1 MKKLFA
7 GIVAVAFVGLVA
19 APAFAAVETVTG
31 TLVDQ
36 NCYMKD
42 KANNLGVDHKMPADV
57 KGCAIGC
64 AKKGQP
70 LALVTKD
77 GKVYTIAGGL
87 AADNNAKLVAH
98 LGHTIAVTGDVVAK
112 GDANTITS
120 SELKMVSAQ

>member
-7 GIVAVAFVGLVA
+7 GIVALAIVGLVA

-36 NCYMKD
+36 TCYMKD
-42 KANNLGVDHKMPADV
+42 KTNTGVDHKMPADV

-64 AKKGQP
+64 AKKGLP
-70 LALVTKD
+70 LAVVTKE

-87 AADNNAKLVAH
+87 AAENNAKLVPH
-98 LGHTIAVTGDVVAK
+98 LGHTVSVTGDVVSK
-112 GDANTITS
+112 GESNTITS
-120 SELKMVSAQ
+120 SEIKMVSK

>member
-1 MKKLFA
+1 MKMLFA
-7 GIVAVAFVGLVA
+7 GIVALAIVGLVA

-36 NCYMKD
+36 NCYTKD
-42 KANNLGVDHKMPADV
+42 KTNTGVDHKMPADV

-70 LALVTKD
+70 LAVVTKE

-87 AADNNAKLVAH
+87 AAENNAKLVPH
-98 LGHTIAVTGDVVAK
+98 LGHTVAVTGDVVSK
-112 GDANTITS
+112 GESNTITS
-120 SELKMVSAQ
+120 SEVKMVSK